1 MKEKRTARKRKFTM
15 EAFSS
20 DFLTVILLLALLSKC
35 NNLLTGKL
43 FVHKKLLSS

>member
-20 DFLTVILLLALLSKC
+20 DFLTVILLLAMLAKC
-35 NNLLTGKL
+35 NNHLTGNL
-43 FVHKKLLSS
+43 IVHKKILNS